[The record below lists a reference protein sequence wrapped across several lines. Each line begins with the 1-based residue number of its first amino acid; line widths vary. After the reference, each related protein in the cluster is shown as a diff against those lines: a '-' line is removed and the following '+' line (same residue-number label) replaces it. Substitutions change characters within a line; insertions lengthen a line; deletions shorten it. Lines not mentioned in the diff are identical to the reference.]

1 MRPTLDER
9 GVKIV
14 TISTDRPEELKRG
27 RRRHGLQAT
36 MLSDRDL
43 VATDRF
49 GLRNRGIHSGV
60 PGVTAP
66 ALPVP
71 TALFVDAGGT
81 VLWKDQ
87 AENYQRRSD
96 PDYVLGAVK
105 EQLA

>member
-1 MRPTLDER
+1 
-9 GVKIV
+9 
-14 TISTDRPEELKRG
+14 
-27 RRRHGLQAT
+27 

-43 VATDRF
+43 AATDRF
-49 GLRNRGIHSGV
+49 GLRNRGIHSGM
-60 PGVTAP
+60 PGITAP

-71 TALFVDAGGT
+71 TALLVDAHGR
-81 VLWKDQ
+81 VVWKDQ